1 MEPSNTPA
9 GSQPEAINQ
18 IARLLVEHAEDTVS
32 DETLARE

>member
-1 MEPSNTPA
+1 MEPSNMPA

-18 IARLLVEHAEDTVS
+18 IARLLVEHAEDAVS